1 MMRFE
6 KRRQREDETID
17 KFLDDLEMLRRRSQ
31 PDESN
36 RRMNL
41 AVASKFIDG
50 VKNDELRTMLAT
62 HYTPLSTNAPTP
74 EELRLKS
81 KEYLLLKP
89 PSRSGYYKN
98 NYGNFNNGP
107 ANQGNNW
114 YKPRDDMDK
123 RRSCANCSSTD
134 HHVSACPA
142 YKQGMKAIGF
152 SLEDEDASE
161 LDHEDFMRGVIA
173 KFGPRCFFCNLEGHF
188 KSDCPQFWD
197 AVADI
202 KHPRHEEALSGVK
215 ASKARLL
222 SEAEARRKDKPQE
235 LVAKKMQAVT
245 EEARAPEPAIVS
257 DDFKIDYKAA
267 ARDAINRV
275 QQELVTKEIE
285 QKVKLELEN
294 EKLQEQLNAF
304 EATEVE
310 EAKAP
315 SSLSMK
321 LNVISGQRFGMAPQ
335 GSKIQSII
343 SVAGH
348 QVIRNL
354 SEPSEFTLMHLD
366 TYADYL
372 RQMEPGTESRAVRA
386 LLTTGGPRMKKLH
399 GRYLE
404 VYGPYQVMLNV
415 DGISIYTRTY
425 VTTDDDQIGQIYLG
439 EEELK
444 VRRIGHDAMMEQDA
458 VHIGYEADVTAHLLD
473 TNGTKIGVTG
483 LLDTGAVVSVMPI
496 KTWERMGF
504 TREDLIPTNLRL
516 AAANRGAIYVAG
528 RTPITVLHMG
538 GRDLWMSFLVVE
550 NLDDA
555 DQFILG
561 RDFVRKFDVMVDLN
575 NGLIRIR
582 NPDRKYVKRPINRI
596 ITDEN
601 KVPVFLDRKVKLQ
614 PGQAVV
620 AIFRMKRGKKLGY
633 ALPMRTDYEE
643 TQNLKKH
650 NVKDCPYH
658 ANKDKILKRIN
669 ELKSIHKLF
678 SMKSET
684 DDGLSSCSNFPER
697 PSSYEL
703 DSDKPVLPEI
713 EHLKGK
719 IGEGD
724 FEKLR
729 DLLNRNAEVFSKHKA
744 DIGCCNFVEHEIELE
759 EGAVP
764 HREGARRMTPHK
776 SETCRAEIEML
787 LEYDMIEPSKSPWAC
802 GVVMAK
808 KKGGQLRFCCDFRY
822 LNAVT
827 IKDAYPI
834 PRIDES
840 LSKLGDAKFFTTLDL
855 GSAFW
860 QVPLRKKDREKT
872 GFACELGLYQ
882 WKRMPF
888 GLCNATA
895 TFQRLMAQA
904 LTGETKKY
912 GNLLMCY
919 VDDVVIATPT
929 LEDHIDR
936 LDEVFGCMK
945 RAGLKCKPSKCEI
958 LRDSIK
964 YLGRM
969 VDRHGVRPD
978 PEAVEAV
985 MTWKAPRTDTQLM
998 SFLGF
1003 ANYYREFIKGY
1014 ADKVY
1019 PMQKLM
1025 RNKGKK
1031 FEWND
1036 EAQVAFENIKR
1047 ELCEAPVLGMPTEK
1061 GMYVLDTDASVVA
1074 ISGIL
1079 HQEQEWNGRTV
1090 LRPIAYGSK
1099 VLSDTE
1105 MKYGAPKAEMFAV
1118 VNFVEK
1124 YRAYLGSA
1132 SFKLR
1137 VDNRAL
1143 SWLKTYSM
1151 DQSYIGRW
1159 IVRLDGYHMIIEHRM
1174 RDKHQNADSLSK
1186 KTEFYERLEQKQ
1198 ANQAEVKE
1206 GFSFLDKETYEA
1218 LPLTRWLDK
1227 SGHPIPGH
1235 PELPV
1240 EKAAEIKILSR
1251 EDPVPLDLL
1260 LRSNLVQQELSR
1272 MNINSLSFL
1281 DKTVQVTPQVMRM
1294 LGGLLERE
1302 LTRDDPEWTAA
1313 VASLTVS
1320 EKVKI
1325 MPSRRQHEE
1334 NERDCRTIVQQ
1345 LVSSIPQEIL
1355 TSTSYGQKEQ
1365 GSSKRKKTVTFVD
1378 RDKEGEVVKQN
1389 LLQDCLSGE
1398 KDKEKN
1404 QRSQDQHPGQM
1415 NCSGE
1420 SEIDEKIPDEKQDL
1434 ENKVLSGEFRWMRRK
1449 YRHDLEERAVSST
1462 TPSTDDESRNSGMD
1476 TYSDRNSTS
1485 GSELSELAIH
1495 TLLVESRAKD
1505 LDREVYQDPDS
1516 DRYLIPSER
1525 VFDNAADDLETIA
1538 VSKRSMSLLPQK
1550 EAVRT
1555 DLQPFQQETQPLAK
1569 IWCVKMAEDT
1579 HQPNELNSQMRVMKT
1594 YLKARYRLSDLLR
1607 AQRNDRITSNLKRW
1621 IENGAPDKGDLEEDS
1636 YRILRQYFRRRG
1648 DCI

>member
-1 MMRFE
+1 MRFE

-17 KFLDDLEMLRRRSQ
+17 KFLDDLEMLRRRRQ

-235 LVAKKMQAVT
+235 LVAKKMQAVI
-245 EEARAPEPAIVS
+245 EEAREPEPVTAA
-257 DDFKIDYKAA
+257 DDFKIDYRAA

-372 RQMEPGTESRAVRA
+372 RQMEPRTESRAVRA

-444 VRRIGHDAMMEQDA
+444 VRKIGHDPMMEQDA

-483 LLDTGAVVSVMPI
+483 LLDTGSVVSVMPI

-561 RDFVRKFDVMVDLN
+561 RDFVRNFDVMIDLN

-596 ITDEN
+596 ITDES
-601 KVPVFLDRKVKLQ
+601 KVPIFLDRKVKLQ

-620 AIFRMKRGKKLGY
+620 AIFRMRNLNSLSDSKQVCLVPNPNSQSSVILGRSFSVTRNGLCVSVLLNTLDTTVSIQRGKKLGY

-643 TQNLKKH
+643 TENLKKYS
-650 NVKDCPYH
+650 VKDCPYH

-669 ELKSIHKLF
+669 ELKSIHELF

-719 IGEGD
+719 IGERD

-729 DLLNRNAEVFSKHKA
+729 DLLNRNADVFSKHKA

-776 SETCRAEIEML
+776 SEACRTEIEML

-808 KKGGQLRFCCDFRY
+808 KKGGHLRFCCDFRY
-822 LNAVT
+822 SNAVT

-840 LSKLGDAKFFTTLDL
+840 LSKLGDA
-855 GSAFW
+855 
-860 QVPLRKKDREKT
+860 E
-872 GFACELGLYQ
+872 
-882 WKRMPF
+882 
-888 GLCNATA
+888 
-895 TFQRLMAQA
+895 
-904 LTGETKKY
+904 
-912 GNLLMCY
+912 
-919 VDDVVIATPT
+919 
-929 LEDHIDR
+929 
-936 LDEVFGCMK
+936 
-945 RAGLKCKPSKCEI
+945 
-958 LRDSIK
+958 
-964 YLGRM
+964 
-969 VDRHGVRPD
+969 
-978 PEAVEAV
+978 
-985 MTWKAPRTDTQLM
+985 
-998 SFLGF
+998 
-1003 ANYYREFIKGY
+1003 
-1014 ADKVY
+1014 
-1019 PMQKLM
+1019 
-1025 RNKGKK
+1025 
-1031 FEWND
+1031 
-1036 EAQVAFENIKR
+1036 
-1047 ELCEAPVLGMPTEK
+1047 
-1061 GMYVLDTDASVVA
+1061 
-1074 ISGIL
+1074 
-1079 HQEQEWNGRTV
+1079 
-1090 LRPIAYGSK
+1090 
-1099 VLSDTE
+1099 
-1105 MKYGAPKAEMFAV
+1105 
-1118 VNFVEK
+1118 
-1124 YRAYLGSA
+1124 
-1132 SFKLR
+1132 
-1137 VDNRAL
+1137 
-1143 SWLKTYSM
+1143 
-1151 DQSYIGRW
+1151 
-1159 IVRLDGYHMIIEHRM
+1159 
-1174 RDKHQNADSLSK
+1174 
-1186 KTEFYERLEQKQ
+1186 
-1198 ANQAEVKE
+1198 E
-1206 GFSFLDKETYEA
+1206 G
-1218 LPLTRWLDK
+1218 
-1227 SGHPIPGH
+1227 
-1235 PELPV
+1235 
-1240 EKAAEIKILSR
+1240 
-1251 EDPVPLDLL
+1251 
-1260 LRSNLVQQELSR
+1260 
-1272 MNINSLSFL
+1272 
-1281 DKTVQVTPQVMRM
+1281 
-1294 LGGLLERE
+1294 
-1302 LTRDDPEWTAA
+1302 
-1313 VASLTVS
+1313 
-1320 EKVKI
+1320 
-1325 MPSRRQHEE
+1325 
-1334 NERDCRTIVQQ
+1334 
-1345 LVSSIPQEIL
+1345 
-1355 TSTSYGQKEQ
+1355 
-1365 GSSKRKKTVTFVD
+1365 
-1378 RDKEGEVVKQN
+1378 
-1389 LLQDCLSGE
+1389 
-1398 KDKEKN
+1398 
-1404 QRSQDQHPGQM
+1404 
-1415 NCSGE
+1415 
-1420 SEIDEKIPDEKQDL
+1420 
-1434 ENKVLSGEFRWMRRK
+1434 
-1449 YRHDLEERAVSST
+1449 
-1462 TPSTDDESRNSGMD
+1462 
-1476 TYSDRNSTS
+1476 
-1485 GSELSELAIH
+1485 
-1495 TLLVESRAKD
+1495 
-1505 LDREVYQDPDS
+1505 
-1516 DRYLIPSER
+1516 
-1525 VFDNAADDLETIA
+1525 
-1538 VSKRSMSLLPQK
+1538 
-1550 EAVRT
+1550 
-1555 DLQPFQQETQPLAK
+1555 
-1569 IWCVKMAEDT
+1569 
-1579 HQPNELNSQMRVMKT
+1579 
-1594 YLKARYRLSDLLR
+1594 
-1607 AQRNDRITSNLKRW
+1607 
-1621 IENGAPDKGDLEEDS
+1621 
-1636 YRILRQYFRRRG
+1636 
-1648 DCI
+1648 